1 MLLTYVTHNSPH
13 IPIIMAGSKRNKLKK
28 ALSPTQSAPS
38 SSPMA
43 DDEELM
49 NDLMAQLDSRDKTV
63 QSESA
68 NVLNDM
74 QINQQTTAAEEAR
87 KKQDPKSRYQ
97 ARQVSAV

>member
-1 MLLTYVTHNSPH
+1 
-13 IPIIMAGSKRNKLKK
+13 MAGSKRNKLKK
-28 ALSPTQSAPS
+28 ALSPTQSIPS
-38 SSPMA
+38 SPPMV

-74 QINQQTTAAEEAR
+74 QINQQATAVDEAR
-87 KKQDPKSRYQ
+87 NKQDPKSRYQ
-97 ARQVSAV
+97 ARQVRDV